1 MEIFTIF
8 PWLNQILFC
17 FKQLPLNF
25 TFALLPTKFNE
36 GLRILLDAVGAL
48 IVSSD
53 SLLDCPF

>member
-1 MEIFTIF
+1 MI
-8 PWLNQILFC
+8 NKILSC
-17 FKQLPLNF
+17 FEQLPLNF

-36 GLRILLDAVGAL
+36 RLRILLDAVGAL